1 MKVPRGSGH
10 GPEHC
15 LIPGAEPVEGMIALD
30 AKAPATTSVPL
41 GALDWR
47 HEKVMVRADT
57 HAAQAQG
64 LALNVQARSL
74 ELGL

>member
-1 MKVPRGSGH
+1 MPWMLYKV
-10 GPEHC
+10 
-15 LIPGAEPVEGMIALD
+15 
-30 AKAPATTSVPL
+30 KAPATTSVPL

-64 LALNVQARSL
+64 LALNVQAWSL